1 MEQGVNNMKKG
12 QSAIETITILGF
24 IILFSIP
31 LLFLLTSLNKEEA
44 VILQA
49 RSSVKQLADTANSV
63 YIQGKDASQII
74 SVAMPQKLKEIRFE
88 SLPNQESEI
97 VFILDLEP
105 GEVDIVAISIAPID
119 ITSNI
124 TGSAGLNQ
132 GIQKVKIEYDGN
144 VIKFI
149 AIK

>member
-1 MEQGVNNMKKG
+1 MKKG

>member
-1 MEQGVNNMKKG
+1 MNNMKKG

>member
-31 LLFLLTSLNKEEA
+31 LLFILTSLNKEEA